1 MKDRKVQDQAQG
13 PEEGNEVQPQ
23 ARTASSEHSQDSAK
37 QCTQCSEIEGIKQR
51 NTRLQAN
58 VKKLEEQA
66 KKLGEHN
73 DDLNAQLMDLKS
85 MCLPLQFCPP
95 FV

>member
-1 MKDRKVQDQAQG
+1 MVLCVE
-13 PEEGNEVQPQ
+13 PT
-23 ARTASSEHSQDSAK
+23 RTADKAS
-37 QCTQCSEIEGIKQR
+37 IEGIKQR

-73 DDLNAQLMDLKS
+73 DDLNAQLMDLKKYVPS
-85 MCLPLQFCPP
+85 IAVLPTVCLNGLFHVPCCFPM
-95 FV
+95 